1 LSKPI
6 KSEILIQKVDKWL
19 NVKAESKSE
28 PDKDQ
33 TAKEDVLFD
42 FDHLQKMSAGDKAF
56 EADLIETYFEDVVS
70 RFQNLETS
78 IEESESSKVVSE
90 AHTIKGAS
98 YSVGAKKVGD
108 EAYGIELSGKL
119 NDLKS
124 ALERLPKL
132 KKAIEETKALL
143 KQSV

>member
-1 LSKPI
+1 
-6 KSEILIQKVDKWL
+6 
-19 NVKAESKSE
+19 
-28 PDKDQ
+28 
-33 TAKEDVLFD
+33 
-42 FDHLQKMSAGDKAF
+42 
-56 EADLIETYFEDVVS
+56 
-70 RFQNLETS
+70 
-78 IEESESSKVVSE
+78 VSE